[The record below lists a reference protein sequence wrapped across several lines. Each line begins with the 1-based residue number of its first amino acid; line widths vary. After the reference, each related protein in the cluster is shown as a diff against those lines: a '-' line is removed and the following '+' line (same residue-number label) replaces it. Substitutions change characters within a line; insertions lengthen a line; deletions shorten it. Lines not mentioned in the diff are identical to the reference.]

1 MSEVF
6 FMSIAEA
13 AVPQSD
19 SRDPAALRLA
29 LGAIAATLL
38 FASLGQTI
46 VTTAMPIMVA
56 DLGGMERMTWIIT
69 AYLLASTIGAPLAGK
84 LSDLYGRKIVLQGGI
99 LIFVV
104 GAVICG
110 TAGSMEM
117 LIAGRTV
124 QGLGGGG
131 LIVTCMTAVGDLLPP
146 RERGKAQGMM
156 GAAFGVST
164 VIGPLLGGAIVQS
177 IGWHWIFFVNLPV
190 GVAAFVVLNRALP
203 TPVERSR
210 KPVDYLGAVLLA
222 ALLGSIVLLPNAG
235 SAYGW
240 GSAEAAGLIVF
251 VALALAGFVQTERRA
266 KEPILPLSL
275 FRNNTFLVVN
285 AVGFLVG
292 MGMFGTITFLP
303 LLLQMVKEV
312 SPTTSGLFLV
322 PMMGGLILSSQ
333 MAGKI
338 MSDSGRYKLMPTLST
353 GLLAVALLAMSSLN
367 VDSPLW
373 FIGAVMVMVGV
384 GLGPVFAVGVAAIQN
399 AVPRSMMGVGT
410 ASTNM
415 FRLIGGSVGTA
426 VFGAMFSAG
435 LMRNLAGQVPGD
447 FSAGI
452 GALGA
457 DMVRAMPAETQAQ
470 VLSGFS
476 DALHPIFWAA
486 AAAALV
492 ACLASMLL
500 REMPL
505 GEA

>member
-1 MSEVF
+1 MSF
-6 FMSIAEA
+6 AETA
-13 AVPQSD
+13 TPHPQ
-19 SRDPAALRLA
+19 RHDPATLRLA
-29 LGAIAATLL
+29 LGTIAATLL

-56 DLGGMERMTWIIT
+56 DLGGMEQMTWIIT

-84 LSDLYGRKIVLQGGI
+84 LSDLYGRKIILQAGI
-99 LIFVV
+99 LVFVV

-110 TAGSMEM
+110 TSSSMGM

-146 RERGKAQGMM
+146 RERGKAQGML

-164 VIGPLLGGAIVQS
+164 VIGPLLGGAIVQG

-210 KPVDYLGAVLLA
+210 KPVDYMGAVLLA
-222 ALLGSIVLLPNAG
+222 ALLGTIVLLPNAG
-235 SAYGW
+235 STYGW
-240 GSAEAAGLIVF
+240 GSEQAVGLIVF
-251 VALALAGFVQTERRA
+251 IALALTGFVLTERKA
-266 KEPILPLSL
+266 VEPILPLSL
-275 FRNNTFLVVN
+275 FRNNTFLVIN
-285 AVGFLVG
+285 LVGFLVG

-303 LLLQMVKEV
+303 LFLQMVKGV

-353 GLLAVALLAMSSLN
+353 GLLALAMLAMAGLN
-367 VDSPLW
+367 AHSPLW
-373 FIGAVMVMVGV
+373 FIGAVMVLVGV
-384 GLGPVFAVGVAAIQN
+384 GLGPVFAVGVAAMQN

-447 FSAGI
+447 FSTGI

-457 DMVRAMPAETQAQ
+457 EMVQAMPQEAQAQ

-486 AAAALV
+486 AGAAV
-492 ACLASMLL
+492 IACLASMLL
-500 REMPL
+500 RELPL